1 MYKKVESIPQASFLL
16 NSLRSVGYSEEA
28 AIADIIDNSI
38 SAHASTIKIQFDWD
52 NKTISISDDG
62 EGMDQED
69 LYKNMGLGVFS
80 LSGER
85 QNDDL
90 GRFGMGMKTA
100 AISLGKKMTVITKKS
115 GVISNASWNLNEI
128 PNIGWNLCVTEDI
141 DYNNLFSINPDHG
154 TVILIE
160 DLDRIIDENNI
171 NKSKTKFFNII
182 KKVAIHIGIVFHRY
196 ISEDNLQ
203 IYVNNNQVQSW
214 DPFVVYN
221 VATQELNEEVCWDS
235 SYTKKTV
242 IQPYVLPHKT
252 KFASEA
258 EYELAEGPK
267 GWNQH
272 QGIYLYRNKRLII
285 YGTWFDII
293 RKEPAFNLARIKV
306 DIFSDA
312 DDEWNIDIK
321 KSTASLPVY
330 VKDQMFRAV
339 SVCTEASAKVY
350 NSRGIQEK
358 GSSNSNLGFV
368 WSQRKSNGH
377 YSYFLNKQ
385 HTLLKDI
392 KGKLGTDDQQK
403 LKVYLSLIENFAP
416 FMQNGIVETLNNND
430 SERTLE
436 KDVDLSNIKN
446 FVEVCKHNG
455 FSLDEIETTL
465 LDIPGYKY
473 LKNEILSMIK
483 EYKNG

>member
-62 EGMDQED
+62 EGMGQED

-100 AISLGKKMTVITKKS
+100 AISLGEKMTVITKKN

-128 PNIGWNLCVTEDI
+128 PNIGWNLCITEDI

-154 TVILIE
+154 TIILIE

-171 NKSKTKFFNII
+171 NKSKTKFFNVI

-203 IYVNNNQVQSW
+203 IYVNNNQVQPW
-214 DPFVVYN
+214 NPFVVNN

-350 NSRGIQEK
+350 NSRGIKEK
-358 GSSNSNLGFV
+358 GSSNSNLEFV

-416 FMQNGIVETLNNND
+416 FMQNGVVETLNNNN

-436 KDVDLSNIKN
+436 KDVDLSNIRN

-465 LDIPGYKY
+465 LDIPGYKN